1 MKTKNI
7 FLAAALVL
15 VSFAQAQTSD
25 KLDLSTYTKI
35 DASGAPI
42 VIYNT
47 SDSLSLAITGKTED
61 VANVETRIVDGTLFI
76 KTKGNLKGQV
86 TIRITGN
93 KLNSVSV
100 SGASNFFINNKLSTD
115 TFMLESSGASN
126 FTAVDVNAKKIKSTV
141 SGASKASFESGT
153 TESLYADVSGA
164 STFKSYKLIS
174 NSTYVTS
181 SGASTA
187 KVYASQKLVA
197 NATGASTV
205 KFKGEPKEVSAEGS
219 TSSQIIKIAADDSQS
234 NTIGKDSSSTSFNWG
249 HKKIII
255 SDDDHKMDS
264 LHRVR
269 ERNEEFRHWNGFF
282 MGVTGFT
289 DKNQSFYINKPYN
302 YMELD
307 YSRSFNWQINIWQQ
321 NIHIIKN
328 YMNLCTGLG
337 FDFNRYQFANKVK
350 LNPDSS
356 FTWGN
361 VDSTG
366 TFSYKKN
373 RLTSYYVTVPLLL
386 DFNTNANPH
395 KAFHI
400 SVGVIGKYLLGAR
413 TKQIVVKN
421 GDTNKQIRND
431 GYNLNPFQFNAY
443 ASVGYGNVTL
453 YAQYGLNE
461 MFQHNKG
468 PEMYPFSVGVRL
480 ANFN

>member
-15 VSFAQAQTSD
+15 ASFTQAQTSD

-47 SDSLSLAITGKTED
+47 SDSLSLSVTGKTED
-61 VANVETRIVDGTLFI
+61 VANVETRVVDGTLFI

-86 TIRITGN
+86 TVRITGN
-93 KLNSVSV
+93 KLNSVAT
-100 SGASNFFINNKLSTD
+100 SGASNFMINNKLYADS
-115 TFMLESSGASN
+115 FLLESSGASYFN
-126 FTAVDVNAKKIKSTV
+126 AVNLNAKKVKTTI
-141 SGASKASFESGT
+141 SGASNVTLAGV
-153 TESLYADVSGA
+153 TESLNADVSGA
-164 STFKSYKLIS
+164 STLKAYKLIS
-174 NSTYVTS
+174 NSVTVTS

-187 KVYASQKLVA
+187 KVYSSQKLVA

-219 TSSQIIKIAADDSQS
+219 ISSQIIKIAADDSQS

-255 SDDDHKMDS
+255 SDDDNKLDS
-264 LHRVR
+264 LHRIR

-282 MGVTGFT
+282 MGVAGYT
-289 DKNQSFYINKPYN
+289 DPKQSFYINKPYN

-307 YSRSFNWQINIWQQ
+307 YTRSFNWQINIWQQ
-321 NIHIIKN
+321 NVHIIKN

-350 LNPDSS
+350 LNPDSN

-413 TKQIVVKN
+413 TKQIVEKN
-421 GDTNKQIRND
+421 GDTYKQIRND

>member
-7 FLAAALVL
+7 ILTAALGL
-15 VSFAQAQTSD
+15 TFFAKAQTTE
-25 KLDLSTYTKI
+25 KLDLSTFTKI
-35 DASGAPI
+35 DASGAPT

-47 SDSLSLAITGKTED
+47 SDSLSLSVTGKTED
-61 VANVETRIVDGTLFI
+61 VANIETRIVDGTLFI
-76 KTKGNLKGQV
+76 KTKGSIKSLV
-86 TIRITGN
+86 TVKIYGN
-93 KLNSVSV
+93 KLNSVAV
-100 SGASNFFINNKLSTD
+100 SGATNFTLNKLNTD
-115 TFMLESSGASN
+115 SFLLESSGASTFN
-126 FTAVDVNAKKIKSTV
+126 GFDIHTKKFKSTI
-141 SGASKASFESGT
+141 SGASNVTINSGT
-153 TESLYADVSGA
+153 AENFYSDVSGA
-164 STFKSYKLIS
+164 SSLKAYKL
-174 NSTYVTS
+174 NSTNSFITS
-181 SGASTA
+181 SGASNA
-187 KVYASQKLVA
+187 KVFASQKLVA
-197 NATGASTV
+197 NATGASTI

-219 TSSQIIKIAADDSQS
+219 ASSQIIKIAADDSQ
-234 NTIGKDSSSTSFNWG
+234 TRATGRDSSSTSFNWG
-249 HKKIII
+249 NKKIII

-264 LHRVR
+264 LHNAR
-269 ERNEEFRHWNGFF
+269 ELNEQFRHWNGFF

-321 NIHIIKN
+321 NIHIVKN
-328 YMNLCTGLG
+328 YFNLCTGLG

-350 LNPDSS
+350 LNPDSA

-386 DFNTNANPH
+386 DFNTSSNPK

-400 SVGVIGKYLLGAR
+400 SVGVVGKYLLGAR

-421 GDTNKQIRND
+421 GDTYKQIRND

-453 YAQYGLNE
+453 FAQYGLNE

-468 PEMYPFSVGVRL
+468 PELYPFSVGVRL

>member
-7 FLAAALVL
+7 LLTAALGL
-15 VSFAQAQTSD
+15 ALFTQAQTTN
-25 KLDLSTYTKI
+25 LDLGSYTKI
-35 DASGAPI
+35 DASGAPT
-42 VIYNT
+42 VIYTT
-47 SDSLSLAITGKTED
+47 SDSLSLLVTGKTED
-61 VANVETRIVDGTLFI
+61 VNNIETRIVDGTLFI
-76 KTKGNLKGQV
+76 KTKGSIKGPC
-86 TIRITGN
+86 TIKINGN
-93 KLNSVSV
+93 KLNSVAV
-100 SGASNFFINNKLSTD
+100 SGATNFTINKLNTD
-115 TFMLESSGASN
+115 SFLLESSGAGSFN
-126 FTAVDVNAKKIKSTV
+126 GFDMNTKKLKSTI
-141 SGASKASFESGT
+141 
-153 TESLYADVSGA
+153 SGA
-164 STFKSYKLIS
+164 STLKAYKL
-174 NSTYVTS
+174 NSANAFITS

-187 KVYASQKLVA
+187 KVFASQKLVA
-197 NATGASTV
+197 NATGASTI

-219 TSSQIIKIAADDSQS
+219 ASSQIIKIAADDSQ
-234 NTIGKDSSSTSFNWG
+234 TKAIGRDSTSTSFNWG

-255 SDDDHKMDS
+255 ADDDHKTDS
-264 LHRVR
+264 LHNAR
-269 ERNEEFRHWNGFF
+269 ERNQKFRHWNGFF

-321 NIHIIKN
+321 NIHLYKN
-328 YMNLCTGLG
+328 YINLCTGLG

-356 FTWGN
+356 YTWGN
-361 VDSTG
+361 VDSSG

-373 RLTSYYVTVPLLL
+373 RLTSYYITVPLLL
-386 DFNTNANPH
+386 DFNTNSNPH

-400 SVGVIGKYLLGAR
+400 SVGVVGKYLLGAR
-413 TKQIVVKN
+413 TMQVVQKN
-421 GDTNKQIRND
+421 GDTYKQVRND

-453 YAQYGLNE
+453 FAQYGLNE